1 MHVVHRYT
9 SRQNIYTLKI
19 KISSFVMLAE
29 LPGLDSW
36 VAVAV
41 VTHCRVLLVVSRHG
55 GVAGNWVEIGD
66 VLSSF

>member
-1 MHVVHRYT
+1 
-9 SRQNIYTLKI
+9 
-19 KISSFVMLAE
+19 MLAE